1 MWERDEMKIIL
12 YVCSEE
18 VCSEKTYKKTT
29 GFNHSINVMEDLPN
43 FGLKTQEKDFQIY
56 ISVCFI
62 LQYIFQAA
70 F

>member
-43 FGLKTQEKDFQIY
+43 FGLKTQEKDFQIT
-56 ISVCFI
+56 
-62 LQYIFQAA
+62 
-70 F
+70 